1 MIYKQKLF
9 CFVSATNTNEKFI
22 KIQISMTMRT
32 FAIQVELFISVLLIL
47 IRGGKK
53 KKVSLMKYA
62 KISYFVVWAV
72 ESDLEKIMSHAG
84 FFFQVVLYNNYIVLY
99 YLTWFARF
107 IFSQNDVCGTGL
119 WFCNNN
125 FHSIRE
131 KTNLA
136 IHVK

>member
-1 MIYKQKLF
+1 MKIILF
-9 CFVSATNTNEKFI
+9 FVSATNTNEKFI

-72 ESDLEKIMSHAG
+72 ESDLEKIMLHAG
-84 FFFQVVLYNNYIVLY
+84 YFFFHVALCNYFIVLY
-99 YLTWFARF
+99 YLTWIASFV
-107 IFSQNDVCGTGL
+107 FSRIERKLTLQN
-119 WFCNNN
+119 
-125 FHSIRE
+125 HSKTTIRE

-136 IHVK
+136 NHVK